1 MSSHHATL
9 RRYGNGNI
17 DKKQH
22 RVQKYKLGRERA
34 SAVKSLGELVPQ
46 ALMAQDFG
54 SSDEQFAGTHVLM
67 ASINPT
73 RPAKA
78 KVGAAVAARRQWEAS
93 QADTRAAEEV
103 ARQAHEEQERKKELS
118 RKRRSEWTTKCNKRT
133 KRGQPILG
141 LQVERYLDTLRGKAG
156 P

>member
-1 MSSHHATL
+1 MSAQK
-9 RRYGNGNI
+9 RFGYGAI
-17 DKKQH
+17 DKKHH
-22 RVQKYKLGRERA
+22 RVQKYKLGRARA
-34 SAVKSLGELVPQ
+34 SAVKSLGELAPH

-54 SSDEQFAGTHVLM
+54 SSDEQFAGASASM
-67 ASINPT
+67 ASSNPT
-73 RPAKA
+73 RSAKV

-103 ARQAHEEQERKKELS
+103 ARQAHGELERKKELS
-118 RKRRSEWTTKCNKRT
+118 RKRRCEWTTKCNKRT

>member
-1 MSSHHATL
+1 MSAQK
-9 RRYGNGNI
+9 RFGYGAI
-17 DKKQH
+17 DKKHH
-22 RVQKYKLGRERA
+22 RVQKYKLGRARA
-34 SAVKSLGELVPQ
+34 SAVKSLGELAPH

-54 SSDEQFAGTHVLM
+54 SSDEQFAGASASM
-67 ASINPT
+67 ASSNPT
-73 RPAKA
+73 RSAKV

-118 RKRRSEWTTKCNKRT
+118 RKRRCEWTTKCNKRT

>member
-1 MSSHHATL
+1 MSAQK
-9 RRYGNGNI
+9 RYGNGAI
-17 DKKQH
+17 EKKHQ
-22 RVQKYKLGRERA
+22 RVQKYQLGRARA
-34 SAVKSLGELVPQ
+34 HAFKSLGELAPH

-54 SSDEQFAGTHVLM
+54 SSDEQFAG
-67 ASINPT
+67 ASASSNPT

-78 KVGAAVAARRQWEAS
+78 KVGAAVAARRHWEAS

>member
-1 MSSHHATL
+1 MSTQK
-9 RRYGNGNI
+9 RYGNGAI
-17 DKKQH
+17 DKKHH
-22 RVQKYKLGRERA
+22 RVQKYKLGRARA
-34 SAVKSLGELVPQ
+34 SAFKNLGELAPH

-54 SSDEQFAGTHVLM
+54 SSDEQFAGASASM
-67 ASINPT
+67 ASSNPT

>member
-1 MSSHHATL
+1 MSAQK
-9 RRYGNGNI
+9 RFGYGAI
-17 DKKQH
+17 DKKHH
-22 RVQKYKLGRERA
+22 RVQKYKLGRARA
-34 SAVKSLGELVPQ
+34 SAVKSLGELAPH

-54 SSDEQFAGTHVLM
+54 SSDEQFAGASASM
-67 ASINPT
+67 ASSNPT
-73 RPAKA
+73 RSAKV